1 MNICKSVCATFL
13 LSALSVGQVLAQG
26 FPRVSTN
33 GNESWYYVK
42 YLNSNNVLEDKGNK
56 AKCLTALPQV
66 LNNDR
71 QLWKVIEAEGFGK
84 NKKYKLVSKSGRTL
98 YVNGNNPSSSRFM
111 TATTAT
117 DITSFHIFQSTNNS
131 FGKGAFELA
140 PDSTHSYA
148 MNQVGDIKVGQEVGL
163 WNKGDLNNVLAF
175 VDKDEMDFPYYMP
188 TISTAAKPVYYYI
201 QFQNGN
207 WLLSAKGE
215 KTVCQ
220 TASLQKG
227 NPDDML
233 WRVAENKG
241 KYAFISKSGKKLYIS
256 GSFINA
262 AKTPTTNDT
271 LFTMVESKNA
281 LGGFEIGKSTSGR
294 NFFNMFQGEG
304 EGKSISFWDLGDAGN
319 VVRFIPAEALIPTL
333 GATGFQPNNKY
344 TLWYTKPATNWMT
357 SCLPIGNGQFGA
369 TLMGDVAI
377 DDIQFNEKTLWS
389 GKLGGLTSTAAYG
402 YYLNFGNLYIRSLN
416 LTKVADYVRYLDI
429 NDAVAGVKYTMDGVE
444 YHRSYFASN
453 PDNCLVIRYT
463 ASLNGKINT
472 TLTLK
477 DQNGRNVHYTIDNNR
492 QATITFDGQIARQN
506 DNGATSPESYYC
518 AARIVTNGGTITKNA
533 KGNIDVKGA
542 NSMTVYL
549 SGLTDYDPDAAEYI
563 SGTDRLAE
571 RATAIVNN
579 AQNKGYDA
587 LFAAHKT
594 DYQSLF
600 NRCQLTLG
608 EVKNNIPTPQLISN
622 YRNNQHDNLFLEELY
637 FNYGRYL
644 LISSSRGVS
653 LPANLQGIWN
663 NNNTPAWHAD
673 IHANINVQMNYWPA
687 EPTNLSELH
696 RPFLDYI
703 YREACV
709 KPTWRRFAK
718 DMGHVNAGWTLPTEN
733 NIYGSGT
740 TFANTYT
747 VANAWYC
754 QHLWQHYTY
763 TMDKDFLRT
772 KAFPA
777 MKSAVDYWF
786 KKLVK
791 ATDGTYEC
799 PNEWSPEHGPTEN
812 ATAHSQQLVWDLFN
826 NTRKAIRVLGEDVVS
841 KTFRDSLTTY
851 FAKLDDGCHTEVNP
865 ADGKTYL
872 REWKYT
878 SQFNNPSKIGVN
890 EYKAHRHISH
900 LMGLYPCTQ
909 ISEDANNTVFQA
921 ARESLIARGDGHGTG
936 WSLGHKI
943 NLNARACEG
952 LHCHNLIKRALQQT
966 WDTGT
971 NEAAGGI
978 YENLWDAHAPYQ
990 IDGNFGYT
998 AGVAE
1003 MLLQSHN
1010 DKLVILPALPTTFWL
1025 KGSVKGLKAVG
1036 NFTVDIAW
1044 ENAKATKIKIVS
1056 NMGTTCVMKYT
1067 GIAKDFKLATADGK
1081 TVEIKRINNDEI
1093 SFPTVKGGEYVLTST
1108 TSNGIAAVKNKQ
1120 NAKIDTIS
1128 YYSLNGTKT
1137 NDNPQ
1142 RGVYI
1147 KQLRY
1152 SNGTT
1157 STTKVFN

>member
-1 MNICKSVCATFL
+1 MSICKCICAAFMTMFV
-13 LSALSVGQVLAQG
+13 SASPVFAQG
-26 FPRVSTN
+26 FPRVSTSQD
-33 GNESWYYVK
+33 EHWYYVK
-42 YLNSNNVLEDKGNK
+42 YLRSGNVLEDKGNRQN
-56 AKCLTALPQV
+56 CRTASPQV
-66 LNNDR
+66 MSSDR
-71 QLWKVIEAEGFGK
+71 QLWKVVAAKGSDADR
-84 NKKYKLVSKSGRTL
+84 KYQLVSRSGRTL
-98 YVNGNNPSSSRFM
+98 YVNGTDPNSSRFM
-111 TATTAT
+111 TGATAAGTNT
-117 DITSFHIFQSTNNS
+117 FHIFHSSNNS
-131 FGKGAFELA
+131 FGTGAFEIA
-140 PDSTHSYA
+140 PDSTGSYA
-148 MNQVGDIKVGQEVGL
+148 MNQVGEIKVGQLVGL
-163 WNKGDLNNVLAF
+163 WDKGDINNVLSF
-175 VDKDEMDFPYYMP
+175 VTKDDMVFPYYMP
-188 TISTAAKPVYYYI
+188 VTSTAANPVYYYI
-201 QFQNGN
+201 QFQTGN

-215 KTVCQ
+215 KATCQ
-220 TASLQKG
+220 TASLHTG
-227 NPDDML
+227 NLDDML
-233 WRVAENKG
+233 WRVSESNG
-241 KYAFISKSGKKLYIS
+241 KYAFVSKSGKILYINDS
-256 GSFINA
+256 YLNA
-262 AKTPTTNDT
+262 SKERSSKDT

-281 LGGFEIGKSTSGR
+281 LGGFEIGKSTYGR
-294 NFFNMFQGEG
+294 NFFNMYQGAG
-304 EGKSISFWDLGDAGN
+304 EGKYISFWDLGDGGN
-319 VVRFIPAEALIPTL
+319 VVRFVPADELVPVEGI
-333 GATGFQPNNKY
+333 ATFSPANKY

-377 DDIQFNEKTLWS
+377 DDVQFNDKTLWS

-402 YYLNFGNLYIRSLN
+402 YYLNFGNLYIRSRGLS
-416 LTKVADYVRYLDI
+416 KVTDYVRYLDI

-444 YHRSYFASN
+444 YNRTYFASN
-453 PDNCLVIRYT
+453 PDSCVVIRYT
-463 ASLNGKINT
+463 ASQGGKINT
-472 TLTLK
+472 ALTLRN
-477 DQNGRNVHYTIDNNR
+477 QNGRDVSYTVDNNN
-492 QATITFDGQIARQN
+492 QATITFDGQVDRQN
-506 DNGATSPESYYC
+506 DHGATTPESYYC
-518 AARIVTNGGTITKNA
+518 AVRIVTDGGTVTKNA
-533 KGNIDVKGA
+533 KGMIEVNDA

-549 SGLTDYDPDAAEYI
+549 RGLTDFDPDAPEYV
-563 SGTDRLAE
+563 SGANLLAG
-571 RATAIVNN
+571 RAAATVDG
-579 AQNKGYDA
+579 AQGKGYDV

-594 DYQSLF
+594 DYKSLF
-600 NRCQLTLG
+600 ERCQLTLG
-608 EVKNNIPTPQLISN
+608 DIKNNIPTPQLISN

-663 NNNTPAWHAD
+663 DNNTPAWHSD

-709 KPTWRRFAK
+709 KPTWRRFAQ
-718 DMGHVNAGWTLPTEN
+718 DMGHVNTGWTLPTEN

-763 TMDKDFLRT
+763 TMDKEFLRT

-791 ATDGTYEC
+791 AADGTYEC

-826 NTRKAIRVLGEDVVS
+826 NTRKAIEILGNDVVS
-841 KTFRDSLTTY
+841 KAFRDELASY
-851 FAKLDDGCHTEVNP
+851 FEKLDNGCHTEVNP

-909 ISEDANNTVFQA
+909 ISEDVDNNVFEA
-921 ARESLIARGDGHGTG
+921 ARASLIARGDGHGTG

-943 NLNARACEG
+943 NLNARAYEG

-1010 DKLVILPALPTTFWL
+1010 DKLVILPALPTTFWQ

-1036 NFTVDIAW
+1036 NFTVDIEWA
-1044 ENAKATKIKIVS
+1044 NAKATKVQIVS
-1056 NMGTTCVMKYT
+1056 NVGTTCVVKYA
-1067 GIAKDFKLATADGK
+1067 GIAKNYKLTTADGK
-1081 TVEIKRINNDEI
+1081 TVKVKRISDDEI
-1093 SFPTVKGGEYVLTST
+1093 SFPTVKGGEYVLVSKEA
-1108 TSNGIAAVKNKQ
+1108 NAIAALQGAQDSSV
-1120 NAKIDTIS
+1120 AS
-1128 YYSLNGTKT
+1128 VCYYSLDGTKAAES
-1137 NDNPQ
+1137 Q
-1142 RGVYI
+1142 SRGVYI
-1147 KQLRY
+1147 KQMKY
-1152 SNGTT
+1152 SNGST
-1157 STTKVFN
+1157 STTKVIN

>member
-1 MNICKSVCATFL
+1 MSICKCICAAFMTMF
-13 LSALSVGQVLAQG
+13 LSASPVFAQG
-26 FPRVSTN
+26 FPRVSTSQD
-33 GNESWYYVK
+33 EHWYYVK
-42 YLNSNNVLEDKGNK
+42 YLRSGNVLEDKGNK
-56 AKCLTALPQV
+56 QNCRTASPQV
-66 LNNDR
+66 MSSDR
-71 QLWKVIEAEGFGK
+71 QLWKVVAAKGSDADR
-84 NKKYKLVSKSGRTL
+84 KYQLVSRSGRTL
-98 YVNGNNPSSSRFM
+98 YVNGTDPNSSRFM
-111 TATTAT
+111 TGATAAGTNT
-117 DITSFHIFQSTNNS
+117 FHIFHSSNNS
-131 FGKGAFELA
+131 FGSGAFEIA
-140 PDSTHSYA
+140 PDSTGSYA
-148 MNQVGDIKVGQEVGL
+148 MNQVGEIKVGQLVGL
-163 WNKGDLNNVLAF
+163 WDKGDINNVLSF
-175 VDKDEMDFPYYMP
+175 VTKDDMVFPYYMP
-188 TISTAAKPVYYYI
+188 VTSTAANPVYYYI
-201 QFQNGN
+201 QFQTGN
-207 WLLSAKGE
+207 WLLSAKDE
-215 KTVCQ
+215 KATCQ
-220 TASLQKG
+220 TASLHTG
-227 NPDDML
+227 NLDDMF
-233 WRVAENKG
+233 WRVSESNG
-241 KYAFISKSGKKLYIS
+241 KYAFVSKSGKILYINDS
-256 GSFINA
+256 YLNA
-262 AKTPTTNDT
+262 SKERSSKDT

-281 LGGFEIGKSTSGR
+281 LGGFEIGKSTYGR
-294 NFFNMFQGEG
+294 NFFNMYQGAG
-304 EGKSISFWDLGDAGN
+304 EGKYISFWDLGDGGN
-319 VVRFIPAEALIPTL
+319 VVRFVPADELVPVEGI
-333 GATGFQPNNKY
+333 ATFSPANKY

-377 DDIQFNEKTLWS
+377 DDVQFNDKTLWS

-402 YYLNFGNLYIRSLN
+402 YYLNFGNLYIRSRGLS
-416 LTKVADYVRYLDI
+416 KVTDYVRYLDI

-444 YHRSYFASN
+444 YNRTYFASN
-453 PDNCLVIRYT
+453 PDSCVVIRYT
-463 ASLNGKINT
+463 ASQGGKINT
-472 TLTLK
+472 TLTLRN
-477 DQNGRNVHYTIDNNR
+477 QNGRDVSYTVDNNN
-492 QATITFDGQIARQN
+492 QATITFDGQVARQN
-506 DNGATSPESYYC
+506 DYGATTPESYYC
-518 AARIVTNGGTITKNA
+518 AARIVTDGGTVTKNA
-533 KGNIDVKGA
+533 KGMIEVNDA

-549 SGLTDYDPDAAEYI
+549 RGLTDFDPDAPEYV
-563 SGTDRLAE
+563 SGANLLAG
-571 RATAIVNN
+571 RAAATVDG
-579 AQNKGYDA
+579 AQGKGYDV

-594 DYQSLF
+594 DYKSLF
-600 NRCQLTLG
+600 ERCQLTLG
-608 EVKNNIPTPQLISN
+608 DIKNNIPTPQLISN

-663 NNNTPAWHAD
+663 DNNTPAWHSD

-709 KPTWRRFAK
+709 KPTWRRFAQ
-718 DMGHVNAGWTLPTEN
+718 DMGHVNTGWTLPTEN

-763 TMDKDFLRT
+763 TMDKEFLRT

-791 ATDGTYEC
+791 AADGTYEC

-826 NTRKAIRVLGEDVVS
+826 NTRKAIGILGNDVVS
-841 KTFRDSLTTY
+841 KAFRDELASY
-851 FAKLDDGCHTEVNP
+851 FEKLDNGCHTEVNP

-909 ISEDANNTVFQA
+909 ISEDVDNNVFEA
-921 ARESLIARGDGHGTG
+921 ARASLIARGDGHGTG

-943 NLNARACEG
+943 NLNARAYEG

-1010 DKLVILPALPTTFWL
+1010 DKLVILPALPTTFWQ

-1036 NFTVDIAW
+1036 NFTVDIEWA
-1044 ENAKATKIKIVS
+1044 NAKATKVQIVS
-1056 NMGTTCVMKYT
+1056 NVGTTCVVKYA
-1067 GIAKDFKLATADGK
+1067 GIAKNYKVTTADGK
-1081 TVEIKRINNDEI
+1081 TVKVKRISDDEI
-1093 SFPTVKGGEYVLTST
+1093 SFPTVKGGEYVLVSKE
-1108 TSNGIAAVKNKQ
+1108 A
-1120 NAKIDTIS
+1120 NAIVALQGAQDS
-1128 YYSLNGTKT
+1128 SVASVCYYSLDGTKAAES
-1137 NDNPQ
+1137 Q
-1142 RGVYI
+1142 SRSVYI
-1147 KQLRY
+1147 KQMKY
-1152 SNGTT
+1152 SNGST
-1157 STTKVFN
+1157 STTKVIN

>member
-1 MNICKSVCATFL
+1 MSIRKCICAAFMAVFAGVSP
-13 LSALSVGQVLAQG
+13 VLAQG
-26 FPRVSTN
+26 FPHVST
-33 GNESWYYVK
+33 GQDEHWYYVK
-42 YLNSNNVLEDKGNK
+42 YLRSNNVLEDKGNNEQ
-56 AKCLTALPQV
+56 CRTATPQV
-66 LNNDR
+66 MGGDR
-71 QLWKVIEAEGFGK
+71 QLWKVVAAPGS
-84 NKKYKLVSKSGRTL
+84 NTNRKYQLVSKSGRTL
-98 YVNGNNPSSSRFM
+98 YVNGTNPYSSRFM
-111 TATTAT
+111 AAAPAT
-117 DITSFHIFQSTNNS
+117 DISAFHIFQSMNNS
-131 FGKGAFELA
+131 FGTGTYEIA
-140 PDSTHSYA
+140 PDSTGSHA
-148 MNQVGDIKVGQEVGL
+148 MNQVGEIKAGQEVGL
-163 WNKGDLNNVLAF
+163 WDKGDINNVLTF
-175 VDKDEMDFPYYMP
+175 VSKEEMVFPYYMP
-188 TISTAAKPVYYYI
+188 VISTAANPVYYYI
-201 QFQNGN
+201 QFQTGN

-215 KTVCQ
+215 NATCQ
-220 TASLQKG
+220 TASLHTG

-233 WRVAENKG
+233 WRVSENNG
-241 KYAFISKSGKKLYIS
+241 KYAFVSKSGKILYIS
-256 GSFINA
+256 GSYVNA
-262 AKTPTTNDT
+262 ATDRTSKDT
-271 LFTMVESKNA
+271 LFTMVESRNSQ
-281 LGGFEIGKSTSGR
+281 GGFEIGKSTSGR
-294 NFFNMFQGEG
+294 NFFNMFQGAG
-304 EGKSISFWDLGDAGN
+304 EGKYISFWDLGDGGN
-319 VVRFIPAEALIPTL
+319 VVRFVPADELVPVSGI
-333 GATGFQPNNKY
+333 ATFNPANKY

-377 DDIQFNEKTLWS
+377 DDVQFNDKTLWS
-389 GKLGGLTSTAAYG
+389 GKLGGLTSTGAYG
-402 YYLNFGNLYIRSLN
+402 YYLNFGNLYIRSRG
-416 LTKVADYVRYLDI
+416 LTKVTDYVRYLDI

-444 YHRSYFASN
+444 YNRTYFASN
-453 PDNCLVIRYT
+453 PDSCVVIRYT
-463 ASLNGKINT
+463 ASQGGKINT
-472 TLTLK
+472 TLTLRN
-477 DQNGRNVHYTIDNNR
+477 QNGRNVSYTVDKNN
-492 QATITFDGQIARQN
+492 QATITFDGQVARRN
-506 DNGATSPESYYC
+506 DYGAATPESYYC
-518 AARIVTNGGTITKNA
+518 SARIVTDGGTVTKNA
-533 KGNIDVKGA
+533 KGLIEVNGA

-549 SGLTDYDPDAAEYI
+549 RGLTDFDPDAPEYV
-563 SGTDRLAE
+563 SGANLLAG
-571 RATAIVNN
+571 RAAATVDG
-579 AQNKGYDA
+579 AQGKGYDA
-587 LFAAHKT
+587 LFAAHIT
-594 DYQSLF
+594 DYKSLF
-600 NRCQLTLG
+600 DRCQLTLSD
-608 EVKNNIPTPQLISN
+608 VKNNIPTPQLISS

-663 NNNTPAWHAD
+663 DNNTPAWHSD

-718 DMGHVNAGWTLPTEN
+718 DMGRVNTGWTLPTEN

-777 MKSAVDYWF
+777 MKTAVDYWF

-791 ATDGTYEC
+791 AADGTYEC

-826 NTRKAIRVLGEDVVS
+826 NTSKAIKVLGDDVVS
-841 KTFRDSLTTY
+841 QAFRDSLATY

-865 ADGKTYL
+865 ADGQTYL

-878 SQFNNPSKIGVN
+878 SQFNNPGRIGVN

-900 LMGLYPCTQ
+900 LMGLYPCSQ
-909 ISEDANNTVFQA
+909 ISEDVDNKVFQA
-921 ARESLIARGDGHGTG
+921 ARASLIARGDGHGTG

-943 NLNARACEG
+943 NLNARAYEG

-998 AGVAE
+998 AGIAE
-1003 MLLQSHN
+1003 MLLQSYN
-1010 DKLVILPALPTTFWL
+1010 DKLVILPALPTSFWQ

-1036 NFTVDIAW
+1036 NFTVNIAW
-1044 ENAKATKIKIVS
+1044 EDAKATKVQIVS
-1056 NMGTTCVMKYT
+1056 NMGTTCVVKYA
-1067 GIAKDFKLATADGK
+1067 GVAKDYKLTTADGNAVAV
-1081 TVEIKRINNDEI
+1081 TRISDDEI
-1093 SFPTVKGGEYVLTST
+1093 SFPTVKGGEYVLV
-1108 TSNGIAAVKNKQ
+1108 SNTANAITAVQGGQDSKVVSV
-1120 NAKIDTIS
+1120 S
-1128 YYSLNGTKT
+1128 YYSLDGTKT
-1137 NDNPQ
+1137 ADSQ
-1142 RGVYI
+1142 KRGVRI
-1147 KQLRY
+1147 RQMKH

-1157 STTKVFN
+1157 STTKIIK

>member
-1 MNICKSVCATFL
+1 MSICKCICAAFMTMFV
-13 LSALSVGQVLAQG
+13 SASPVFAQG
-26 FPRVSTN
+26 FPRVSTSQD
-33 GNESWYYVK
+33 EHWYYVK
-42 YLNSNNVLEDKGNK
+42 YLRSGNVLEDKGNK
-56 AKCLTALPQV
+56 QNCRTASPQV
-66 LNNDR
+66 MSSDR
-71 QLWKVIEAEGFGK
+71 QLWKVVAAKGSDADR
-84 NKKYKLVSKSGRTL
+84 KYQLVSRSGRML
-98 YVNGNNPSSSRFM
+98 YVNGTDPNSSRFM
-111 TATTAT
+111 TGATTSGT
-117 DITSFHIFQSTNNS
+117 NTFHIFHSSNNS
-131 FGKGAFELA
+131 FGSGTFEIA
-140 PDSTHSYA
+140 PDSTGSYA
-148 MNQVGDIKVGQEVGL
+148 MNQVGEIKVGQLVGL
-163 WNKGDLNNVLAF
+163 WDKGDINNVLSF
-175 VDKDEMDFPYYMP
+175 VTKDDMVFPYYMP
-188 TISTAAKPVYYYI
+188 VISTAANPVYYYI
-201 QFQNGN
+201 QFQTGN

-215 KTVCQ
+215 KATCQ
-220 TASLQKG
+220 TASLHTG
-227 NPDDML
+227 NLDDML
-233 WRVAENKG
+233 WRVSESNG
-241 KYAFISKSGKKLYIS
+241 KYAFVSKSGKILYINDS
-256 GSFINA
+256 YLNA
-262 AKTPTTNDT
+262 SKERSSKDT

-281 LGGFEIGKSTSGR
+281 LGGFEIGKSTYGR
-294 NFFNMFQGEG
+294 NFFNMYQGAG
-304 EGKSISFWDLGDAGN
+304 EGKYISFWDLGDGGN
-319 VVRFIPAEALIPTL
+319 VVRFVPADELVPVEGI
-333 GATGFQPNNKY
+333 ATFSPANKY
-344 TLWYTKPATNWMT
+344 MLWYTKPATNWMT

-377 DDIQFNEKTLWS
+377 DDVQFNDKTLWS

-402 YYLNFGNLYIRSLN
+402 YYLNFGNLYIRSRGLS
-416 LTKVADYVRYLDI
+416 KVTDYVRYLDI
-429 NDAVAGVKYTMDGVE
+429 NDAVAGVKYTMNGVE
-444 YHRSYFASN
+444 YKRTYFASN
-453 PDNCLVIRYT
+453 PDSCVVIRYT
-463 ASLNGKINT
+463 ASQGGRINT
-472 TLTLK
+472 TLTLRN
-477 DQNGRNVHYTIDNNR
+477 QNGRDVSYTVDNNN
-492 QATITFDGQIARQN
+492 QATITFDGQVARQN
-506 DNGATSPESYYC
+506 DHGATTPESYYC
-518 AARIVTNGGTITKNA
+518 AARIVTDGGTVTKNA
-533 KGNIDVKGA
+533 KGMIEVNDA

-549 SGLTDYDPDAAEYI
+549 RGLTDFDPDAPEYV
-563 SGTDRLAE
+563 SGANLLAG
-571 RATAIVNN
+571 RAAATVDG
-579 AQNKGYDA
+579 AQGKGYDV

-594 DYQSLF
+594 DYKSLF
-600 NRCQLTLG
+600 ERCQLTLG
-608 EVKNNIPTPQLISN
+608 DIKNNISTPQLISN

-663 NNNTPAWHAD
+663 DNNTPAWHSD

-709 KPTWRRFAK
+709 KPTWRRFAQ
-718 DMGHVNAGWTLPTEN
+718 DMGHVNTGWTLPTEN

-763 TMDKDFLRT
+763 TMDKEFLRT

-791 ATDGTYEC
+791 AADGTYEC

-826 NTRKAIRVLGEDVVS
+826 NTRKAIEILGNDVVS
-841 KTFRDSLTTY
+841 KAFRDELASY
-851 FAKLDDGCHTEVNP
+851 FEKLDNGCHTEVNP

-909 ISEDANNTVFQA
+909 ISEDVDNNVFEA
-921 ARESLIARGDGHGTG
+921 ARASLIARGDGHGTG

-943 NLNARACEG
+943 NLNARAYEG

-1010 DKLVILPALPTTFWL
+1010 DKLVILPALPTTFWQ

-1036 NFTVDIAW
+1036 NFTVDIEWA
-1044 ENAKATKIKIVS
+1044 NAKATKVQIVS
-1056 NMGTTCVMKYT
+1056 NVGTTCVVKYA
-1067 GIAKDFKLATADGK
+1067 GIAKNYKLTTADGK
-1081 TVEIKRINNDEI
+1081 TVKVKRISDDEI
-1093 SFPTVKGGEYVLTST
+1093 SFPTVKGGEYVLVSKEA
-1108 TSNGIAAVKNKQ
+1108 NAIAALQGAQDSSV
-1120 NAKIDTIS
+1120 AS
-1128 YYSLNGTKT
+1128 VCYYSLDGTKAAES
-1137 NDNPQ
+1137 Q
-1142 RGVYI
+1142 SRGVYI
-1147 KQLRY
+1147 KQMKY
-1152 SNGTT
+1152 SNGST
-1157 STTKVFN
+1157 STTKVIN

>member
-1 MNICKSVCATFL
+1 MTMFV
-13 LSALSVGQVLAQG
+13 SASPVFAQG
-26 FPRVSTN
+26 FPRVSTSQD
-33 GNESWYYVK
+33 EHWYYVK
-42 YLNSNNVLEDKGNK
+42 YLRSGNVLEDKGNRQN
-56 AKCLTALPQV
+56 CRTASPQV
-66 LNNDR
+66 MSSDR
-71 QLWKVIEAEGFGK
+71 QLWKVVADKGSDADR
-84 NKKYKLVSKSGRTL
+84 KYQLVSRSGCTL
-98 YVNGNNPSSSRFM
+98 YVNGTDPNSSRFM
-111 TATTAT
+111 TGATAAGTNT
-117 DITSFHIFQSTNNS
+117 FHIFHSSNNS
-131 FGKGAFELA
+131 FGSGAFEIA
-140 PDSTHSYA
+140 PDSTGSYA
-148 MNQVGDIKVGQEVGL
+148 MNQVGEIKVGQLVGL
-163 WNKGDLNNVLAF
+163 WDKGDINNVLSF
-175 VDKDEMDFPYYMP
+175 VTKDDMVFPYYMP
-188 TISTAAKPVYYYI
+188 VTSTAANPVYYYI
-201 QFQNGN
+201 QFQTGN
-207 WLLSAKGE
+207 WLLSAKDE
-215 KTVCQ
+215 KATCQ
-220 TASLQKG
+220 TASLHTG
-227 NPDDML
+227 NLDDML
-233 WRVAENKG
+233 WRVSESNG
-241 KYAFISKSGKKLYIS
+241 KYAFVSKSGKILYINDS
-256 GSFINA
+256 YLNA
-262 AKTPTTNDT
+262 SKERTSKDT

-281 LGGFEIGKSTSGR
+281 LGGFEIGKSTYGR
-294 NFFNMFQGEG
+294 NFFNMYQGAG
-304 EGKSISFWDLGDAGN
+304 EGKYISFWDLGDGGN
-319 VVRFIPAEALIPTL
+319 VVRFVPADELVPVEGI
-333 GATGFQPNNKY
+333 ATFSPANKY

-377 DDIQFNEKTLWS
+377 DDVQFNDKTLWS

-402 YYLNFGNLYIRSLN
+402 YYLNFGNLYVRSRGLS
-416 LTKVADYVRYLDI
+416 KVTDYVRYLDI

-444 YHRSYFASN
+444 YNRTYFASN
-453 PDNCLVIRYT
+453 PDSCVVIRYT
-463 ASLNGKINT
+463 ASQGGRINT
-472 TLTLK
+472 TLTLRN
-477 DQNGRNVHYTIDNNR
+477 QNGRDVSYTVDNNN
-492 QATITFDGQIARQN
+492 QATITFDGQVARQN
-506 DNGATSPESYYC
+506 DYGATTPESYYC
-518 AARIVTNGGTITKNA
+518 AARIVTDGGTVTKNA
-533 KGNIDVKGA
+533 KGMIEVNDA

-549 SGLTDYDPDAAEYI
+549 RGLTDFDPDAPEYV
-563 SGTDRLAE
+563 SGANLLAG
-571 RATAIVNN
+571 RAAATVDG
-579 AQNKGYDA
+579 AQGKGYDV

-594 DYQSLF
+594 DYKSLF
-600 NRCQLTLG
+600 ERCQLTLG
-608 EVKNNIPTPQLISN
+608 DIKNNIPTPQLISN

-663 NNNTPAWHAD
+663 DNNTPAWHSD

-709 KPTWRRFAK
+709 KPTWRRFAQ
-718 DMGHVNAGWTLPTEN
+718 DMGHVNTGWTLPTEN

-791 ATDGTYEC
+791 AADGTYEC

-826 NTRKAIRVLGEDVVS
+826 NTRKAIKVLGDDVVS
-841 KTFRDSLTTY
+841 KAFRDSLATY
-851 FAKLDDGCHTEVNP
+851 FANLDNGCHTEVNP
-865 ADGKTYL
+865 ADGQTYL
-872 REWKYT
+872 REWKYS

-909 ISEDANNTVFQA
+909 ISEDADKTVFQA
-921 ARESLIARGDGHGTG
+921 ARQSLIARGDGHGTG

-943 NLNARACEG
+943 NLNARAYEG

-966 WDTGT
+966 WDTGV

-1010 DKLVILPALPTTFWL
+1010 DKLVILPALPTTFWQ

-1036 NFTVDIAW
+1036 NFTVDIDWAA
-1044 ENAKATKIKIVS
+1044 AKATKVQIVS
-1056 NMGTTCVMKYT
+1056 NMGTTCIVKYANV
-1067 GIAKDFKLATADGK
+1067 AKDYKVTTADGK
-1081 TVEIKRINNDEI
+1081 TVKAKRISDDEI
-1093 SFPTVKGGEYVLTST
+1093 SFPTVKGGVYVIVSKTADA
-1108 TSNGIAAVKNKQ
+1108 IAAIQKAQDGNIASV
-1120 NAKIDTIS
+1120 D

-1137 NDNPQ
+1137 SQ
-1142 RGVYI
+1142 SQSRGVYI
-1147 KQLRY
+1147 KQMKY

-1157 STTKVFN
+1157 STTKVIN

>member
-1 MNICKSVCATFL
+1 MSICKCICAAFMTMFV
-13 LSALSVGQVLAQG
+13 SASPVFAQG
-26 FPRVSTN
+26 FPRVSTSQD
-33 GNESWYYVK
+33 EHWYYVK
-42 YLNSNNVLEDKGNK
+42 YLRSGNVLEDKGNRQN
-56 AKCLTALPQV
+56 CRTASPQV
-66 LNNDR
+66 MSSDR
-71 QLWKVIEAEGFGK
+71 QLWKIVAAKGSDADR
-84 NKKYKLVSKSGRTL
+84 KYQLVSRSGRTL
-98 YVNGNNPSSSRFM
+98 YVNGTDPNSSRFM
-111 TATTAT
+111 TSVTAAGT
-117 DITSFHIFQSTNNS
+117 NTFHIFHSSNNS
-131 FGKGAFELA
+131 FGSGTFEIA
-140 PDSTHSYA
+140 PDSTGSYA
-148 MNQVGDIKVGQEVGL
+148 MNQVGEIKVGQLVGL
-163 WNKGDLNNVLAF
+163 WDKGDINNVLSF
-175 VDKDEMDFPYYMP
+175 VTKDDMVFPYYMP
-188 TISTAAKPVYYYI
+188 VTSTAANPVYYYI
-201 QFQNGN
+201 QFQTGN

-215 KTVCQ
+215 KATCQ
-220 TASLQKG
+220 TASLHTG
-227 NPDDML
+227 NLDDML
-233 WRVAENKG
+233 WRVSESNG
-241 KYAFISKSGKKLYIS
+241 KYAFVSKSGKILYINDS
-256 GSFINA
+256 YLNA
-262 AKTPTTNDT
+262 SKERSSKDT

-281 LGGFEIGKSTSGR
+281 LGGFEIGKSTYGR
-294 NFFNMFQGEG
+294 NFFNMYQRAG
-304 EGKSISFWDLGDAGN
+304 EGKYISFWDLGDGGN
-319 VVRFIPAEALIPTL
+319 VVRFVPADELVPVEGI
-333 GATGFQPNNKY
+333 ATFSPASKY

-377 DDIQFNEKTLWS
+377 DDVQFNDKTLWS

-402 YYLNFGNLYIRSLN
+402 YYLNFGNLYIRSRGLS
-416 LTKVADYVRYLDI
+416 KVTDYVRYLDI

-444 YHRSYFASN
+444 YNRTYFASN
-453 PDNCLVIRYT
+453 PDSCVVIRYT
-463 ASLNGKINT
+463 ASQGGKINT
-472 TLTLK
+472 TLTLRN
-477 DQNGRNVHYTIDNNR
+477 QNGRDVSYTVDNNN
-492 QATITFDGQIARQN
+492 QATITFDGQVARQN
-506 DNGATSPESYYC
+506 DYGATTPESYYC
-518 AARIVTNGGTITKNA
+518 AARIVTDGGTVTKNA
-533 KGNIDVKGA
+533 KGMIEVNDA

-549 SGLTDYDPDAAEYI
+549 RGLTDFDPDAPEYV
-563 SGTDRLAE
+563 SGANLLAG
-571 RATAIVNN
+571 RAAATVDG
-579 AQNKGYDA
+579 AQGKGYDA

-594 DYQSLF
+594 DYKSLF
-600 NRCQLTLG
+600 ERCQLTLG
-608 EVKNNIPTPQLISN
+608 DIKNNIPTPQLISN

-663 NNNTPAWHAD
+663 DNNTPAWHSD

-709 KPTWRRFAK
+709 KPTWRRFAQ
-718 DMGHVNAGWTLPTEN
+718 DMGHVNTGWTLPTEN

-763 TMDKDFLRT
+763 TMDKEFLRT

-791 ATDGTYEC
+791 AADGTYEC

-826 NTRKAIRVLGEDVVS
+826 NTRKAIGILGNDVVS
-841 KTFRDSLTTY
+841 KAFRDELASY
-851 FAKLDDGCHTEVNP
+851 FEKLDNGCHTEVNP

-909 ISEDANNTVFQA
+909 ISEDVDNNVFEA
-921 ARESLIARGDGHGTG
+921 ARASLIARGDGHGTG

-943 NLNARACEG
+943 NLNARAYEG

-1010 DKLVILPALPTTFWL
+1010 DKLVILPALPTTFWQ

-1036 NFTVDIAW
+1036 NFTVDIEWA
-1044 ENAKATKIKIVS
+1044 NAKATKVQIVS
-1056 NMGTTCVMKYT
+1056 NVGTTCVVKYA
-1067 GIAKDFKLATADGK
+1067 GIAKNYKVTTADGK
-1081 TVEIKRINNDEI
+1081 TVKVKRISDDEI
-1093 SFPTVKGGEYVLTST
+1093 SFPTVKGGEYVLVSKEA
-1108 TSNGIAAVKNKQ
+1108 NAIAALQGAQDSSV
-1120 NAKIDTIS
+1120 AS
-1128 YYSLNGTKT
+1128 VCYYSLDGTKAAES
-1137 NDNPQ
+1137 Q
-1142 RGVYI
+1142 SRGVYI
-1147 KQLRY
+1147 KQMKY
-1152 SNGTT
+1152 SNGST
-1157 STTKVFN
+1157 STTKVIN

>member
-1 MNICKSVCATFL
+1 MSICKCICAAFMTMFV
-13 LSALSVGQVLAQG
+13 SASPVFAQG
-26 FPRVSTN
+26 FPRVSTSQD
-33 GNESWYYVK
+33 EHWYYVK
-42 YLNSNNVLEDKGNK
+42 YLRSGNVLEDKGNRQN
-56 AKCLTALPQV
+56 CRTASPQV
-66 LNNDR
+66 MSSDR
-71 QLWKVIEAEGFGK
+71 QLWKVVAAKGSDADR
-84 NKKYKLVSKSGRTL
+84 KYQLVSRSGRTL
-98 YVNGNNPSSSRFM
+98 YVNGTDPNSSRFM
-111 TATTAT
+111 TGATAAGTNT
-117 DITSFHIFQSTNNS
+117 FHIFHSSNNS
-131 FGKGAFELA
+131 FGSGAFEIA
-140 PDSTHSYA
+140 PDSTGSYA
-148 MNQVGDIKVGQEVGL
+148 MNQVGEIKVGQLVGL
-163 WNKGDLNNVLAF
+163 WDKGDINNVLSF
-175 VDKDEMDFPYYMP
+175 VTKDDMVFPYYMP
-188 TISTAAKPVYYYI
+188 VTSTTANPVYYYI
-201 QFQNGN
+201 QFQTGN

-215 KTVCQ
+215 KATCQ
-220 TASLQKG
+220 TASLHTG
-227 NPDDML
+227 NLDDML
-233 WRVAENKG
+233 WRVSESNG
-241 KYAFISKSGKKLYIS
+241 KYAFVSKSGKILYINDS
-256 GSFINA
+256 YLNA
-262 AKTPTTNDT
+262 SKERSSKDT

-281 LGGFEIGKSTSGR
+281 LGGFEIGKSTYGR
-294 NFFNMFQGEG
+294 NFFNMYQGAG
-304 EGKSISFWDLGDAGN
+304 EGKYISFWDLGDGGN
-319 VVRFIPAEALIPTL
+319 VVRFVPADELVPVEGI
-333 GATGFQPNNKY
+333 ATFSPANKY

-377 DDIQFNEKTLWS
+377 DDVQFNDKTLWS

-402 YYLNFGNLYIRSLN
+402 YYLNFGNLYIRSRGLS
-416 LTKVADYVRYLDI
+416 KVTDYVRYLDI

-444 YHRSYFASN
+444 YKRTYFASN
-453 PDNCLVIRYT
+453 PDSCVVIRYT
-463 ASLNGKINT
+463 ASQGGRINT
-472 TLTLK
+472 TLTLRN
-477 DQNGRNVHYTIDNNR
+477 QNGRDVSYTVDNNN
-492 QATITFDGQIARQN
+492 QATITFDGQVARQN
-506 DNGATSPESYYC
+506 DYGATTPESYYC
-518 AARIVTNGGTITKNA
+518 AARIVTDGGTVTKNA
-533 KGNIDVKGA
+533 KGMIEVNGA

-549 SGLTDYDPDAAEYI
+549 RGLTDFDPDAPEYV
-563 SGTDRLAE
+563 SGANLLAG
-571 RATAIVNN
+571 RAAATVDG
-579 AQNKGYDA
+579 AQGKGYDV

-594 DYQSLF
+594 DYKSLF
-600 NRCQLTLG
+600 ERCQLTLG
-608 EVKNNIPTPQLISN
+608 DIKNNIPTPQLISN

-663 NNNTPAWHAD
+663 DNNTPAWHSD

-709 KPTWRRFAK
+709 KPTWRRFAQ
-718 DMGHVNAGWTLPTEN
+718 DMGHVNTGWTLPTEN

-763 TMDKDFLRT
+763 TMDKEFLRT

-791 ATDGTYEC
+791 AADGTYEC

-826 NTRKAIRVLGEDVVS
+826 NTRKAIEILGNDVVS
-841 KTFRDSLTTY
+841 KAFRDELASY
-851 FAKLDDGCHTEVNP
+851 FEKLDNGCHTEVNP

-909 ISEDANNTVFQA
+909 ISEDVDNNVFEA
-921 ARESLIARGDGHGTG
+921 ARASLIARGDGHGTG

-943 NLNARACEG
+943 NLNARAYEG

-1010 DKLVILPALPTTFWL
+1010 DKLVILPALPTIFWQ

-1036 NFTVDIAW
+1036 NFTVDIEWA
-1044 ENAKATKIKIVS
+1044 NAKATKVQIVS
-1056 NMGTTCVMKYT
+1056 NVGTTCVVKYA
-1067 GIAKDFKLATADGK
+1067 GIAKNYKLTTADGK
-1081 TVEIKRINNDEI
+1081 TVKVKRISDDEI
-1093 SFPTVKGGEYVLTST
+1093 SFPTVKGGEYVLVSKEA
-1108 TSNGIAAVKNKQ
+1108 NAIAALQGAQDSSV
-1120 NAKIDTIS
+1120 AS
-1128 YYSLNGTKT
+1128 VCYYSLDGTKAAES
-1137 NDNPQ
+1137 Q
-1142 RGVYI
+1142 SCGVYI
-1147 KQLRY
+1147 KQMKY
-1152 SNGTT
+1152 SNGST
-1157 STTKVFN
+1157 STTKVIN

>member
-1 MNICKSVCATFL
+1 MSICKCICAAFMTMFV
-13 LSALSVGQVLAQG
+13 SASPVFAQG
-26 FPRVSTN
+26 FPRVSTSQD
-33 GNESWYYVK
+33 EHWYYVK
-42 YLNSNNVLEDKGNK
+42 YLRSGNVLEDKGNK
-56 AKCLTALPQV
+56 QNCRTASPQV
-66 LNNDR
+66 MSSDR
-71 QLWKVIEAEGFGK
+71 QLWKIVAAKGSDADR
-84 NKKYKLVSKSGRTL
+84 KYQLVSRSGRTL
-98 YVNGNNPSSSRFM
+98 YVNGTDPNSSRFM
-111 TATTAT
+111 TGATAAGTNT
-117 DITSFHIFQSTNNS
+117 FHIFHSSNNS
-131 FGKGAFELA
+131 FGSGAFEIA
-140 PDSTHSYA
+140 PDSTGSYA
-148 MNQVGDIKVGQEVGL
+148 MNQVGEIKVGQLVGL
-163 WNKGDLNNVLAF
+163 WDKGDINNVLSF
-175 VDKDEMDFPYYMP
+175 VTKDDMVFPYYMP
-188 TISTAAKPVYYYI
+188 VTSTAANPVYYYI
-201 QFQNGN
+201 QFQTGN

-215 KTVCQ
+215 KATCQ
-220 TASLQKG
+220 TASLHTG
-227 NPDDML
+227 NLDDML
-233 WRVAENKG
+233 WRVSESNG
-241 KYAFISKSGKKLYIS
+241 KYAFVSKSGKILYINDS
-256 GSFINA
+256 YLNA
-262 AKTPTTNDT
+262 SKERSSKDT

-281 LGGFEIGKSTSGR
+281 LGGFEIGKSTYGR
-294 NFFNMFQGEG
+294 NFFNMYQGAG
-304 EGKSISFWDLGDAGN
+304 EGKYISFWDLGDGGN
-319 VVRFIPAEALIPTL
+319 VVRFVPADELVPVEGI
-333 GATGFQPNNKY
+333 ATFSPANKY

-377 DDIQFNEKTLWS
+377 DDVQFNDKTLWS

-402 YYLNFGNLYIRSLN
+402 YYLNFGNLYVRSRGLS
-416 LTKVADYVRYLDI
+416 KVTDYVRYLDI
-429 NDAVAGVKYTMDGVE
+429 NDAVAGVKYTMNGVE
-444 YHRSYFASN
+444 YNRTYFASN
-453 PDNCLVIRYT
+453 PDSCVVIRYT
-463 ASLNGKINT
+463 ASQGGKINT
-472 TLTLK
+472 TLTLRN
-477 DQNGRNVHYTIDNNR
+477 QNGRDVSYTVDNNN
-492 QATITFDGQIARQN
+492 QATITFDGQVARQN
-506 DNGATSPESYYC
+506 DYGATTPESYYC
-518 AARIVTNGGTITKNA
+518 AARIVTDGGTVTKNA
-533 KGNIDVKGA
+533 KGMIEVNDA

-549 SGLTDYDPDAAEYI
+549 RGLTDFDPDAPEYV
-563 SGTDRLAE
+563 SGANLLAG
-571 RATAIVNN
+571 RAAATVDG
-579 AQNKGYDA
+579 AQGKGYDA

-594 DYQSLF
+594 DYKSLF
-600 NRCQLTLG
+600 ERCQLTFG
-608 EVKNNIPTPQLISN
+608 DIKNNIPTPQLISN

-663 NNNTPAWHAD
+663 DNNTPAWHSD

-709 KPTWRRFAK
+709 KPTWRRFAQ
-718 DMGHVNAGWTLPTEN
+718 DMGHVNTGWTLPTEN

-763 TMDKDFLRT
+763 TMDKEFLRT

-791 ATDGTYEC
+791 AADGTYEC

-826 NTRKAIRVLGEDVVS
+826 NTRKAIEILGNDVVS
-841 KTFRDSLTTY
+841 KTFRDELASY
-851 FAKLDDGCHTEVNP
+851 FEKLDNGCHTEVNP

-909 ISEDANNTVFQA
+909 ISEDVDNNVFEA
-921 ARESLIARGDGHGTG
+921 ARASLIARGDGHGTG

-943 NLNARACEG
+943 NLNARAYEG

-1010 DKLVILPALPTTFWL
+1010 DKLVILPALPTTFWQ

-1036 NFTVDIAW
+1036 NFTVDIEWA
-1044 ENAKATKIKIVS
+1044 NAKATKVQIVS
-1056 NMGTTCVMKYT
+1056 NVGTTCVVKYA
-1067 GIAKDFKLATADGK
+1067 GIAKNYKLTTADGK
-1081 TVEIKRINNDEI
+1081 TVKVKRISDDEI
-1093 SFPTVKGGEYVLTST
+1093 SFPTVKGGEYVLVSKEA
-1108 TSNGIAAVKNKQ
+1108 NAIAALQGAQDRSV
-1120 NAKIDTIS
+1120 AS
-1128 YYSLNGTKT
+1128 VCYYSLDGTKAAES
-1137 NDNPQ
+1137 Q
-1142 RGVYI
+1142 SRGVYI
-1147 KQLRY
+1147 KQMKY
-1152 SNGTT
+1152 SNGST
-1157 STTKVFN
+1157 STTKVIN

>member
-1 MNICKSVCATFL
+1 MSICKCICAAFMTMF
-13 LSALSVGQVLAQG
+13 LSASPVFAQG
-26 FPRVSTN
+26 FPRVSTSQD
-33 GNESWYYVK
+33 EHWYYVK
-42 YLNSNNVLEDKGNK
+42 YLRSGNVLEDKGNK
-56 AKCLTALPQV
+56 QNCRTASPQV
-66 LNNDR
+66 MSSDR
-71 QLWKVIEAEGFGK
+71 QLWKIVAAKGSDADR
-84 NKKYKLVSKSGRTL
+84 KYQLVSRSGRTL
-98 YVNGNNPSSSRFM
+98 YVNGTDPNSSRFM
-111 TATTAT
+111 TGATAAGTNT
-117 DITSFHIFQSTNNS
+117 FHIFHSSNNS
-131 FGKGAFELA
+131 FGSGAFEIA
-140 PDSTHSYA
+140 PDSTGSYA
-148 MNQVGDIKVGQEVGL
+148 MNQVGEIKVGQLVGL
-163 WNKGDLNNVLAF
+163 WDKGDINNVLSF
-175 VDKDEMDFPYYMP
+175 VTKDDMVFPYYMP
-188 TISTAAKPVYYYI
+188 VTSTAANPVYYYI
-201 QFQNGN
+201 QFQTGN

-215 KTVCQ
+215 KATCQ
-220 TASLQKG
+220 TASLHTG
-227 NPDDML
+227 NLDDML
-233 WRVAENKG
+233 WRVSESNG
-241 KYAFISKSGKKLYIS
+241 KYAFVSKSGKILYINDS
-256 GSFINA
+256 YLNA
-262 AKTPTTNDT
+262 SKERSSKDT

-281 LGGFEIGKSTSGR
+281 LGGFEIGKSTYGR
-294 NFFNMFQGEG
+294 NFFNMYQGAG
-304 EGKSISFWDLGDAGN
+304 EGKYISFWDLGDGGN
-319 VVRFIPAEALIPTL
+319 VVRFVPADELVPVEGI
-333 GATGFQPNNKY
+333 ATFSPANKY

-377 DDIQFNEKTLWS
+377 DDVQFNDKTLWS

-402 YYLNFGNLYIRSLN
+402 YYLNFGNLYIRSRGLS
-416 LTKVADYVRYLDI
+416 KVTDYVRYLDI

-444 YHRSYFASN
+444 YKRTYFASN
-453 PDNCLVIRYT
+453 PDSCVVIRYT
-463 ASLNGKINT
+463 ASQGGKINA
-472 TLTLK
+472 TLTLRN
-477 DQNGRNVHYTIDNNR
+477 QNGRDVSYTVDNNN
-492 QATITFDGQIARQN
+492 QATITFDGQVARQN
-506 DNGATSPESYYC
+506 DYGATTPESYYC
-518 AARIVTNGGTITKNA
+518 AARIVTDGGTVTKNA
-533 KGNIDVKGA
+533 KGMIEVNDA

-549 SGLTDYDPDAAEYI
+549 RGLTDFDPDAPEYV
-563 SGTDRLAE
+563 SGANLLAG
-571 RATAIVNN
+571 RAAATVDG
-579 AQNKGYDA
+579 AQGKGYDV
-587 LFAAHKT
+587 LFAAHRT
-594 DYQSLF
+594 DYKSLF
-600 NRCQLTLG
+600 ERCQLTLG
-608 EVKNNIPTPQLISN
+608 DIKNNIPTPQLISN

-663 NNNTPAWHAD
+663 DNNTPAWHSD

-709 KPTWRRFAK
+709 KPTWRRFAQ
-718 DMGHVNAGWTLPTEN
+718 DMGHVNTGWTLPTEN

-763 TMDKDFLRT
+763 TMDKEFLRT

-791 ATDGTYEC
+791 TADGTYEC

-826 NTRKAIRVLGEDVVS
+826 NTRKAIEILGNDVVS
-841 KTFRDSLTTY
+841 KAFRDELASY
-851 FAKLDDGCHTEVNP
+851 FEKLDNGCHTEVNP

-909 ISEDANNTVFQA
+909 ISEDVDNNVFEA
-921 ARESLIARGDGHGTG
+921 ARASLIARGDGHGTG

-943 NLNARACEG
+943 NLNARAYEG

-1010 DKLVILPALPTTFWL
+1010 DKLVILPALPTTFWQ

-1036 NFTVDIAW
+1036 NFTVDIEWA
-1044 ENAKATKIKIVS
+1044 NAKATKVQIVS
-1056 NMGTTCVMKYT
+1056 NVGTTCVVKYA
-1067 GIAKDFKLATADGK
+1067 GIAKNYKLTTADGK
-1081 TVEIKRINNDEI
+1081 TVKVKRISDDEI
-1093 SFPTVKGGEYVLTST
+1093 SFPTVKGGKYVLVSKEA
-1108 TSNGIAAVKNKQ
+1108 NAIAALQGAQ
-1120 NAKIDTIS
+1120 NIS
-1128 YYSLNGTKT
+1128 VASVCYYSLDGTKAAES
-1137 NDNPQ
+1137 Q
-1142 RGVYI
+1142 SRGVYI
-1147 KQLRY
+1147 KQMKY
-1152 SNGTT
+1152 SNGST
-1157 STTKVFN
+1157 STTKVIN

>member
-1 MNICKSVCATFL
+1 MSICKCICAAFMTMFVSVSPVF
-13 LSALSVGQVLAQG
+13 AQG
-26 FPRVSTN
+26 FPRVSTSQD
-33 GNESWYYVK
+33 EHWYYVK
-42 YLNSNNVLEDKGNK
+42 YLRSGNVLEDKGNK
-56 AKCLTALPQV
+56 QNCRTASPQV
-66 LNNDR
+66 MSSDR
-71 QLWKVIEAEGFGK
+71 QLWKIVAAKGSDADR
-84 NKKYKLVSKSGRTL
+84 KYQLVSRSGRTL
-98 YVNGNNPSSSRFM
+98 YVNGTDPNSSRFM
-111 TATTAT
+111 TGAAAAGTNT
-117 DITSFHIFQSTNNS
+117 FHIFHSSNNS
-131 FGKGAFELA
+131 FGSGAFEIA
-140 PDSTHSYA
+140 PDSTGSYA
-148 MNQVGDIKVGQEVGL
+148 MNQVGEIKVGQLVGL
-163 WNKGDLNNVLAF
+163 WDKGDINNVLSF
-175 VDKDEMDFPYYMP
+175 VTKDDMVFPYYMP
-188 TISTAAKPVYYYI
+188 VTSTAANPVYYYI
-201 QFQNGN
+201 QFQTGN

-215 KTVCQ
+215 KATCQ
-220 TASLQKG
+220 TASLHTG
-227 NPDDML
+227 NLDDML
-233 WRVAENKG
+233 WRVSESNG
-241 KYAFISKSGKKLYIS
+241 KYAFVSKSGKILYINDS
-256 GSFINA
+256 YLNA
-262 AKTPTTNDT
+262 SKERSSKDT

-281 LGGFEIGKSTSGR
+281 LGGFEIGKSTYGR
-294 NFFNMFQGEG
+294 NFFNMYQGAG
-304 EGKSISFWDLGDAGN
+304 EGKYISFWDLGDGGN
-319 VVRFIPAEALIPTL
+319 VVRFVPADELVPVEGI
-333 GATGFQPNNKY
+333 ATFSPANKY

-377 DDIQFNEKTLWS
+377 DDVQFNDKTLWS

-402 YYLNFGNLYIRSLN
+402 YYLNFGNLYIRSRGLS
-416 LTKVADYVRYLDI
+416 KVTDYVRYLDI

-444 YHRSYFASN
+444 YKRTYFASN
-453 PDNCLVIRYT
+453 PDSCVVIRYT
-463 ASLNGKINT
+463 ASQGGKINT
-472 TLTLK
+472 TLTLRN
-477 DQNGRNVHYTIDNNR
+477 QNGRDVSYTVDNNN
-492 QATITFDGQIARQN
+492 QATITFDGQVARQN
-506 DNGATSPESYYC
+506 DYGATTPESYYC
-518 AARIVTNGGTITKNA
+518 AARIVTDDGTVTKNA
-533 KGNIDVKGA
+533 KGMIEVNDA
-542 NSMTVYL
+542 NSMIVYL
-549 SGLTDYDPDAAEYI
+549 RGLTDFDPDAPEYV
-563 SGTDRLAE
+563 SGANLLAG
-571 RATAIVNN
+571 RAAATVDG
-579 AQNKGYDA
+579 AQGKGYDA

-594 DYQSLF
+594 DYKSLF
-600 NRCQLTLG
+600 ERCQLTLG
-608 EVKNNIPTPQLISN
+608 DIKNNIPTPQLISN

-663 NNNTPAWHAD
+663 DNNTPAWHSD

-709 KPTWRRFAK
+709 KPTWRRFAQ
-718 DMGHVNAGWTLPTEN
+718 DMGHVNTGWTLPTEN

-791 ATDGTYEC
+791 AADGTYEC

-826 NTRKAIRVLGEDVVS
+826 NTRKAIEILGNDVVS
-841 KTFRDSLTTY
+841 KTFRDELASY
-851 FAKLDDGCHTEVNP
+851 FEKLDNGCHTEVNP

-909 ISEDANNTVFQA
+909 ISEDVDNNVFEA
-921 ARESLIARGDGHGTG
+921 ARASLIARGDGHGTG

-943 NLNARACEG
+943 NLNARAYEG

-1010 DKLVILPALPTTFWL
+1010 DKLVILPALPTTFWQ

-1036 NFTVDIAW
+1036 NFTVDIEWA
-1044 ENAKATKIKIVS
+1044 NAKATKVQIVS
-1056 NMGTTCVMKYT
+1056 NVGTTCVVKYA
-1067 GIAKDFKLATADGK
+1067 GITRNYKVTTADGK
-1081 TVEIKRINNDEI
+1081 TVKVKRISDDEI
-1093 SFPTVKGGEYVLTST
+1093 SFPTVKGGEYVLVSKEA
-1108 TSNGIAAVKNKQ
+1108 NAIAALQGAQDSSV
-1120 NAKIDTIS
+1120 AS
-1128 YYSLNGTKT
+1128 VCYYSLDGTKAAES
-1137 NDNPQ
+1137 Q
-1142 RGVYI
+1142 SRGVYI
-1147 KQLRY
+1147 KQMKY
-1152 SNGTT
+1152 SNGST
-1157 STTKVFN
+1157 STTKVIN

>member
-1 MNICKSVCATFL
+1 MSICKCICAAFMTMFV
-13 LSALSVGQVLAQG
+13 SASPVFAQG
-26 FPRVSTN
+26 FPRVSTSQD
-33 GNESWYYVK
+33 EHWYYVK
-42 YLNSNNVLEDKGNK
+42 YLRSGNVLEDKGNK
-56 AKCLTALPQV
+56 QNCRTASPQV
-66 LNNDR
+66 MSSDR
-71 QLWKVIEAEGFGK
+71 QLWKVVAAKGSDGDR
-84 NKKYKLVSKSGRTL
+84 KYQLVSRSGRTL
-98 YVNGNNPSSSRFM
+98 YVNGTDPNSSRFM
-111 TATTAT
+111 TGATAAGTNT
-117 DITSFHIFQSTNNS
+117 FHIFHSSNNS
-131 FGKGAFELA
+131 FGSGAFEIA
-140 PDSTHSYA
+140 PDSTGSYA
-148 MNQVGDIKVGQEVGL
+148 MNQVGEIKVGQLVGL
-163 WNKGDLNNVLAF
+163 WDKGDINNVLSF
-175 VDKDEMDFPYYMP
+175 VTKDDMVFPYYMP
-188 TISTAAKPVYYYI
+188 VTSTAANPVYYYI
-201 QFQNGN
+201 QFQTGN
-207 WLLSAKGE
+207 WLLSAKDE
-215 KTVCQ
+215 KATCQ
-220 TASLQKG
+220 TASLHTG
-227 NPDDML
+227 NLDDML
-233 WRVAENKG
+233 WRVSESNG
-241 KYAFISKSGKKLYIS
+241 KYAFVSKSGKILYINDS
-256 GSFINA
+256 YLNA
-262 AKTPTTNDT
+262 SKERSSKDT

-281 LGGFEIGKSTSGR
+281 LGGFEIGKSTYGR
-294 NFFNMFQGEG
+294 NFFNMYQGAG
-304 EGKSISFWDLGDAGN
+304 EGKYISFWDLGDGGN
-319 VVRFIPAEALIPTL
+319 VVRFVPADELVPVEGI
-333 GATGFQPNNKY
+333 ATFSPANKY

-377 DDIQFNEKTLWS
+377 DDVQFNDKTLWS

-402 YYLNFGNLYIRSLN
+402 YYLNFGNLYIRIRGLS
-416 LTKVADYVRYLDI
+416 KVTDYVRYLDI

-444 YHRSYFASN
+444 YNRTYFASN
-453 PDNCLVIRYT
+453 PDSCVVIRYT
-463 ASLNGKINT
+463 ASQGGRINT
-472 TLTLK
+472 TLTLRN
-477 DQNGRNVHYTIDNNR
+477 QNGRDVSYTVDNNN
-492 QATITFDGQIARQN
+492 QATITFDGQVARQN
-506 DNGATSPESYYC
+506 DYGATTPESYYC
-518 AARIVTNGGTITKNA
+518 AARIVTDGGTITKNA
-533 KGNIDVKGA
+533 KGMIEVNDA

-549 SGLTDYDPDAAEYI
+549 RGLTDFDPDAPEYV
-563 SGTDRLAE
+563 SGANLLAG
-571 RATAIVNN
+571 RAAATVDG
-579 AQNKGYDA
+579 AQGKGYDA
-587 LFAAHKT
+587 LFAAHRT
-594 DYQSLF
+594 DYKSLF
-600 NRCQLTLG
+600 ERCQLTLG
-608 EVKNNIPTPQLISN
+608 DIKNNIPTPQLISY

-663 NNNTPAWHAD
+663 DNNTPAWHSD

-709 KPTWRRFAK
+709 KPTWRRFAQ
-718 DMGHVNAGWTLPTEN
+718 DMGHVNTGWTLPTEN

-763 TMDKDFLRT
+763 TMDKEFLRT

-791 ATDGTYEC
+791 AADGTYEC

-826 NTRKAIRVLGEDVVS
+826 NTRKAIEILGNDVVS
-841 KTFRDSLTTY
+841 KAFRDELASY
-851 FAKLDDGCHTEVNP
+851 FEKLDNGCHTEVNP

-909 ISEDANNTVFQA
+909 ISEDVDNNVFEA
-921 ARESLIARGDGHGTG
+921 ARASLIARGDGHGTG

-943 NLNARACEG
+943 NLNARAYEG

-1010 DKLVILPALPTTFWL
+1010 DKLVILPALPTTFWQ

-1036 NFTVDIAW
+1036 NFTVDIEWA
-1044 ENAKATKIKIVS
+1044 NAKATKVQIVS
-1056 NMGTTCVMKYT
+1056 NVGTTCVVKYA
-1067 GIAKDFKLATADGK
+1067 GITRNYKVTTADGK
-1081 TVEIKRINNDEI
+1081 TVKVKRISDDEI
-1093 SFPTVKGGEYVLTST
+1093 SFLTVKGGEYVLVSKEA
-1108 TSNGIAAVKNKQ
+1108 NAIAALQGAQDSSV
-1120 NAKIDTIS
+1120 AS
-1128 YYSLNGTKT
+1128 VCYYSLDGTKAAES
-1137 NDNPQ
+1137 Q
-1142 RGVYI
+1142 SRGVYI
-1147 KQLRY
+1147 KQMKY
-1152 SNGTT
+1152 SNGST
-1157 STTKVFN
+1157 STTKVIN

>member
-1 MNICKSVCATFL
+1 MSICKCICAAFMTMFV
-13 LSALSVGQVLAQG
+13 STSPVFAQG
-26 FPRVSTN
+26 FPRVSTSQD
-33 GNESWYYVK
+33 EHWYYVK
-42 YLNSNNVLEDKGNK
+42 YLRSGNVLEDKGNRQN
-56 AKCLTALPQV
+56 CRTASPQV
-66 LNNDR
+66 MSSDR
-71 QLWKVIEAEGFGK
+71 QLWKVVAAKGSDA
-84 NKKYKLVSKSGRTL
+84 NRKYQLVSRSGRTL
-98 YVNGNNPSSSRFM
+98 YVNGTEPNSSRFM
-111 TATTAT
+111 TGATAAGTNT
-117 DITSFHIFQSTNNS
+117 FHIFHSSNNS
-131 FGKGAFELA
+131 FGSGTFEIA
-140 PDSTHSYA
+140 PDSTGSYA
-148 MNQVGDIKVGQEVGL
+148 MNQVGEIKVGQLVGL
-163 WNKGDLNNVLAF
+163 WDKGDINNVLSF
-175 VDKDEMDFPYYMP
+175 VTKDDMVFPYYMP
-188 TISTAAKPVYYYI
+188 VTSTAANPVYYYI
-201 QFQNGN
+201 QFQTGN

-215 KTVCQ
+215 KATCQ
-220 TASLQKG
+220 TASLHTG
-227 NPDDML
+227 NLDDML
-233 WRVAENKG
+233 WRVSESNG
-241 KYAFISKSGKKLYIS
+241 KYAFVSKSGKILYINDS
-256 GSFINA
+256 YLNA
-262 AKTPTTNDT
+262 SKERTSKDT

-281 LGGFEIGKSTSGR
+281 LGGFEIGKSTYGR
-294 NFFNMFQGEG
+294 NFFNMYQGAG
-304 EGKSISFWDLGDAGN
+304 EGKYISFWDLGDGGN
-319 VVRFIPAEALIPTL
+319 VVRFVPADELVPVEGI
-333 GATGFQPNNKY
+333 ATFSPANKY

-377 DDIQFNEKTLWS
+377 DDVQFNDKTLWS

-402 YYLNFGNLYIRSLN
+402 YYLNFGNLYIRSRGLS
-416 LTKVADYVRYLDI
+416 KVTDYVRYLDI

-444 YHRSYFASN
+444 YNRTYFTSN
-453 PDNCLVIRYT
+453 PDSCVVIRYT
-463 ASLNGKINT
+463 ASQGGKINT
-472 TLTLK
+472 TLTLRN
-477 DQNGRNVHYTIDNNR
+477 QNGRDVSYTVDNNS
-492 QATITFDGQIARQN
+492 QATITFDGQVARQN
-506 DNGATSPESYYC
+506 DYGATTPESYYC
-518 AARIVTNGGTITKNA
+518 AARIVTDGGTVTKNA
-533 KGNIDVKGA
+533 KGMIEVNGA

-549 SGLTDYDPDAAEYI
+549 RGLTDFDPDAPEYV
-563 SGTDRLAE
+563 SGANLLAG
-571 RATAIVNN
+571 RAAATVDG
-579 AQNKGYDA
+579 AQGKGYDA

-594 DYQSLF
+594 DYKSLF
-600 NRCQLTLG
+600 ERCQLTLG
-608 EVKNNIPTPQLISN
+608 DIKNNIPTPQLISN

-644 LISSSRGVS
+644 LICSSRGVS

-663 NNNTPAWHAD
+663 DNNTPAWHSD

-709 KPTWRRFAK
+709 KPTWRRFAQ
-718 DMGHVNAGWTLPTEN
+718 DMGHVNTGWTLPTEN

-763 TMDKDFLRT
+763 TMDKEFLRT

-791 ATDGTYEC
+791 AADGTYEC

-826 NTRKAIRVLGEDVVS
+826 NTRKAIGILGNDVVS
-841 KTFRDSLTTY
+841 KAFRDELASY
-851 FAKLDDGCHTEVNP
+851 FEKLDNGCHTEVNP

-909 ISEDANNTVFQA
+909 ISEDVDNNVFEA
-921 ARESLIARGDGHGTG
+921 ARASLIARGDGHGTG

-943 NLNARACEG
+943 NLNARAYEG

-971 NEAAGGI
+971 NEAAGGV

-1010 DKLVILPALPTTFWL
+1010 DKLVILPALPTTFWQ

-1036 NFTVDIAW
+1036 NFTVDIEWA
-1044 ENAKATKIKIVS
+1044 NAKATKVQIVS
-1056 NMGTTCVMKYT
+1056 NVGTTCVVKYA
-1067 GIAKDFKLATADGK
+1067 GIAKNYKLTTADGK
-1081 TVEIKRINNDEI
+1081 TVKVKRISDDEI
-1093 SFPTVKGGEYVLTST
+1093 RFPTVKGGEYVLVSKEA
-1108 TSNGIAAVKNKQ
+1108 NAIAALQGAQDSSV
-1120 NAKIDTIS
+1120 AS
-1128 YYSLNGTKT
+1128 VCYYSLDGTKAAES
-1137 NDNPQ
+1137 Q
-1142 RGVYI
+1142 SRGVYI
-1147 KQLRY
+1147 KQMKY
-1152 SNGTT
+1152 SNGST
-1157 STTKVFN
+1157 STTKVIN

>member
-1 MNICKSVCATFL
+1 MSICKCICAAFMTMFV
-13 LSALSVGQVLAQG
+13 SASPVFAQG
-26 FPRVSTN
+26 FPRVSTSQD
-33 GNESWYYVK
+33 EHWYYVK
-42 YLNSNNVLEDKGNK
+42 YLRSGNVLEDKGNK
-56 AKCLTALPQV
+56 QNCRTASPQV
-66 LNNDR
+66 MSSDR
-71 QLWKVIEAEGFGK
+71 QLWKVVAAKGLDADR
-84 NKKYKLVSKSGRTL
+84 KYQLVSRSGRML
-98 YVNGNNPSSSRFM
+98 YVNGTDPNSSRFM
-111 TATTAT
+111 TGATAAGTNT
-117 DITSFHIFQSTNNS
+117 FHIFHSSNNS
-131 FGKGAFELA
+131 FGTGAFEIA
-140 PDSTHSYA
+140 PDSTGSYA
-148 MNQVGDIKVGQEVGL
+148 MNQVGEIKIGQLVGL
-163 WNKGDLNNVLAF
+163 WDKGDINNVLSF
-175 VDKDEMDFPYYMP
+175 VTKDDMVFPYYMP
-188 TISTAAKPVYYYI
+188 VTSTAANPVYYYI
-201 QFQNGN
+201 QFQTGN

-215 KTVCQ
+215 KATCQ
-220 TASLQKG
+220 TASLHTG
-227 NPDDML
+227 NLDDML
-233 WRVAENKG
+233 WRVSESNG
-241 KYAFISKSGKKLYIS
+241 KYAFVSKSGKILYINDS
-256 GSFINA
+256 YLNA
-262 AKTPTTNDT
+262 SKERSSKDT

-281 LGGFEIGKSTSGR
+281 LGGFEIGKSTYGR
-294 NFFNMFQGEG
+294 NFFNMYQGAG
-304 EGKSISFWDLGDAGN
+304 EGKYISFWDLGDGGN
-319 VVRFIPAEALIPTL
+319 VVRFVLADELVPVEGIATFSPA
-333 GATGFQPNNKY
+333 NKY

-377 DDIQFNEKTLWS
+377 DDVQFNDKTLWS

-402 YYLNFGNLYIRSLN
+402 YYLNFGNLYIRSRGLS
-416 LTKVADYVRYLDI
+416 KVTDYVRYLDI

-444 YHRSYFASN
+444 YKRTYFASN
-453 PDNCLVIRYT
+453 PDSCVVIRYT
-463 ASLNGKINT
+463 ASQGGRINT
-472 TLTLK
+472 TLTLRN
-477 DQNGRNVHYTIDNNR
+477 QNGRDVSYTVDNNN
-492 QATITFDGQIARQN
+492 QATITFDGQVARQN
-506 DNGATSPESYYC
+506 DYGATTPESYYC
-518 AARIVTNGGTITKNA
+518 AARIVTDGGTVTKNA
-533 KGNIDVKGA
+533 KGMIEVNDA

-549 SGLTDYDPDAAEYI
+549 RGLTDFDPDAPEYV
-563 SGTDRLAE
+563 SGANLLAG
-571 RATAIVNN
+571 RAAATVDG
-579 AQNKGYDA
+579 AQGKGYDA

-594 DYQSLF
+594 DYKSLF
-600 NRCQLTLG
+600 ERCQLTLG
-608 EVKNNIPTPQLISN
+608 DIKNNIPTPQLISN

-663 NNNTPAWHAD
+663 DNNTPAWHSD

-709 KPTWRRFAK
+709 KPTWRRFAQ
-718 DMGHVNAGWTLPTEN
+718 DMGHVNTGWTLPTEN

-791 ATDGTYEC
+791 AADGTYEC

-826 NTRKAIRVLGEDVVS
+826 NTRKAIEILGNDVVS
-841 KTFRDSLTTY
+841 KAFRDELASY
-851 FAKLDDGCHTEVNP
+851 FEKLDNGCHTEVNP

-909 ISEDANNTVFQA
+909 ISEDVDNNVFEA
-921 ARESLIARGDGHGTG
+921 ARASLIARGDGHGTG

-943 NLNARACEG
+943 NLNARAYEG

-1010 DKLVILPALPTTFWL
+1010 DKLVILPALPTTFWQ

-1036 NFTVDIAW
+1036 NFTVDIEWA
-1044 ENAKATKIKIVS
+1044 NAKATKVQIVS
-1056 NMGTTCVMKYT
+1056 NVGTTCVVKYA
-1067 GIAKDFKLATADGK
+1067 GIAKNYKLTTADGK
-1081 TVEIKRINNDEI
+1081 TVKVKRISDDEI
-1093 SFPTVKGGEYVLTST
+1093 SFPTVKGGEYVLVSKEA
-1108 TSNGIAAVKNKQ
+1108 NAIAALQGAQDSSV
-1120 NAKIDTIS
+1120 AS
-1128 YYSLNGTKT
+1128 VCYYSLDGTKAAES
-1137 NDNPQ
+1137 Q
-1142 RGVYI
+1142 SRGVYI
-1147 KQLRY
+1147 KQMKY
-1152 SNGTT
+1152 SNGST
-1157 STTKVFN
+1157 STTKVIN

>member
-1 MNICKSVCATFL
+1 MSICKCICAAFMTMF
-13 LSALSVGQVLAQG
+13 LSASPVFAQG
-26 FPRVSTN
+26 FPRVSTSQD
-33 GNESWYYVK
+33 EHWYYVK
-42 YLNSNNVLEDKGNK
+42 YLCSGNVLEDKGNRQN
-56 AKCLTALPQV
+56 CRTASPQV
-66 LNNDR
+66 MSSDR
-71 QLWKVIEAEGFGK
+71 QLWKVVAAKGSDADR
-84 NKKYKLVSKSGRTL
+84 KYQLVSRSGRTL
-98 YVNGNNPSSSRFM
+98 YVNGTDPNSSRFM
-111 TATTAT
+111 TGATAAGTNT
-117 DITSFHIFQSTNNS
+117 FHIFHSSNNS
-131 FGKGAFELA
+131 FGSGAFEIA
-140 PDSTHSYA
+140 PDSTGSYA
-148 MNQVGDIKVGQEVGL
+148 MNQVGEIKVGQLVGL
-163 WNKGDLNNVLAF
+163 WDKGDINNVLSF
-175 VDKDEMDFPYYMP
+175 VTKDDMVFPYYMP
-188 TISTAAKPVYYYI
+188 VTSTAANPVYYYI
-201 QFQNGN
+201 QFQTGN
-207 WLLSAKGE
+207 WLLSAKDE
-215 KTVCQ
+215 KATCQ
-220 TASLQKG
+220 TASLHTG
-227 NPDDML
+227 NLDDML
-233 WRVAENKG
+233 WRVSESNG
-241 KYAFISKSGKKLYIS
+241 KYAFVSKSGKILYINDS
-256 GSFINA
+256 YLNA
-262 AKTPTTNDT
+262 SKERSSKDT

-281 LGGFEIGKSTSGR
+281 LGGFEIGKSTYGR
-294 NFFNMFQGEG
+294 NFFNMYQGAG
-304 EGKSISFWDLGDAGN
+304 EGKYISFWDLGDGGN
-319 VVRFIPAEALIPTL
+319 VVRFVPADELVPVEGI
-333 GATGFQPNNKY
+333 ATFSPANKY

-377 DDIQFNEKTLWS
+377 DDVQFNDKTLWS

-402 YYLNFGNLYIRSLN
+402 YYLNFGNLYIRSRGLS
-416 LTKVADYVRYLDI
+416 KVTDYVRYLDI

-444 YHRSYFASN
+444 YNRTYFASN
-453 PDNCLVIRYT
+453 PDSCVVIRYT
-463 ASLNGKINT
+463 ASQGGKINT
-472 TLTLK
+472 TLTLRN
-477 DQNGRNVHYTIDNNR
+477 QNGRDVSYTVDNNN
-492 QATITFDGQIARQN
+492 QATITFDGQVARQN
-506 DNGATSPESYYC
+506 DHGATTPESYYC
-518 AARIVTNGGTITKNA
+518 AARIVTDGGTVTKNA
-533 KGNIDVKGA
+533 KGMIEVNDA
-542 NSMTVYL
+542 NSMIVYL
-549 SGLTDYDPDAAEYI
+549 RGLTDFDPDAPEYV
-563 SGTDRLAE
+563 SGANLLAG
-571 RATAIVNN
+571 RAAATVDG
-579 AQNKGYDA
+579 AQGKGYDA

-594 DYQSLF
+594 DYKSLF
-600 NRCQLTLG
+600 ERCQLTLG
-608 EVKNNIPTPQLISN
+608 DIKNNIPTPQLISN

-663 NNNTPAWHAD
+663 DNNTPAWHSD

-709 KPTWRRFAK
+709 KPTWRRFAQ
-718 DMGHVNAGWTLPTEN
+718 DMGHVNTGWTLPTEN

-763 TMDKDFLRT
+763 TMDKEFLRT

-791 ATDGTYEC
+791 AADGTYEC

-812 ATAHSQQLVWDLFN
+812 AIAHSQQLVWDLFN
-826 NTRKAIRVLGEDVVS
+826 NTRKAIEILGNDVVS
-841 KTFRDSLTTY
+841 KAFRDELASY
-851 FAKLDDGCHTEVNP
+851 FEKLDNGCHTEVNP

-909 ISEDANNTVFQA
+909 ISEDVDNNVFEA
-921 ARESLIARGDGHGTG
+921 ARASLIARGDGHGTG

-943 NLNARACEG
+943 NLNARAYEG

-1010 DKLVILPALPTTFWL
+1010 DKLVILPALPTTFWQ

-1036 NFTVDIAW
+1036 NFTVDIEWA
-1044 ENAKATKIKIVS
+1044 NAKATKVQIVS
-1056 NMGTTCVMKYT
+1056 NVGTTCVVKYA
-1067 GIAKDFKLATADGK
+1067 GIAKNYKVTTADGK
-1081 TVEIKRINNDEI
+1081 TVKVKRISDDEI
-1093 SFPTVKGGEYVLTST
+1093 SFPTVKGGEYVLVSKEA
-1108 TSNGIAAVKNKQ
+1108 NAIAALQGAQDSSV
-1120 NAKIDTIS
+1120 AS
-1128 YYSLNGTKT
+1128 VCYYSLDGTKAAES
-1137 NDNPQ
+1137 Q
-1142 RGVYI
+1142 SRGVYI
-1147 KQLRY
+1147 KQMKY
-1152 SNGTT
+1152 SNGST
-1157 STTKVFN
+1157 STTKVIN

>member
-1 MNICKSVCATFL
+1 MSICKCICAAFMTMF
-13 LSALSVGQVLAQG
+13 LSASPVFAQG
-26 FPRVSTN
+26 FPRVSTSQD
-33 GNESWYYVK
+33 EHWYYVK
-42 YLNSNNVLEDKGNK
+42 YLRSGNVLEDKGNK
-56 AKCLTALPQV
+56 QNCRTASPQV
-66 LNNDR
+66 MSSDR
-71 QLWKVIEAEGFGK
+71 QLWKIVAAKGSDADR
-84 NKKYKLVSKSGRTL
+84 KYQLVSRSGRTL
-98 YVNGNNPSSSRFM
+98 YVNGTDPNSSSFM
-111 TATTAT
+111 TGATAAGTNT
-117 DITSFHIFQSTNNS
+117 FHIFHSSNNS
-131 FGKGAFELA
+131 FGTGAFEIA
-140 PDSTHSYA
+140 PDSTGSYA
-148 MNQVGDIKVGQEVGL
+148 MNQVGEIKVGQLVGL
-163 WNKGDLNNVLAF
+163 WDKGDINNVLSF
-175 VDKDEMDFPYYMP
+175 VTKDDMVFPYYMP
-188 TISTAAKPVYYYI
+188 VTSTAANPVYYYI
-201 QFQNGN
+201 QFQTGN

-215 KTVCQ
+215 KATCQ
-220 TASLQKG
+220 TASLHTG
-227 NPDDML
+227 NLDDML
-233 WRVAENKG
+233 WRVSESNG
-241 KYAFISKSGKKLYIS
+241 KYAFVSKSGKILYINDS
-256 GSFINA
+256 YLNA
-262 AKTPTTNDT
+262 SKERSSKDT

-281 LGGFEIGKSTSGR
+281 LGGFEIGKSTYGR
-294 NFFNMFQGEG
+294 NFFNMYQGAG
-304 EGKSISFWDLGDAGN
+304 EGKYISFWDLGDGGN
-319 VVRFIPAEALIPTL
+319 VVRFVPADELVPVEGI
-333 GATGFQPNNKY
+333 ATFSPANKY

-377 DDIQFNEKTLWS
+377 DDVQFNDKTLWS

-402 YYLNFGNLYIRSLN
+402 YYLNFGNLYIRSRGLS
-416 LTKVADYVRYLDI
+416 KVTDYVRYLDI
-429 NDAVAGVKYTMDGVE
+429 NDAVAGVKYTMNGVE
-444 YHRSYFASN
+444 YKRTYFASN
-453 PDNCLVIRYT
+453 PDSCVVIRYT
-463 ASLNGKINT
+463 ASQGGKINT
-472 TLTLK
+472 TLTLRN
-477 DQNGRNVHYTIDNNR
+477 QNGRDVSYTVDNNN
-492 QATITFDGQIARQN
+492 QATITFDGQVARQN
-506 DNGATSPESYYC
+506 DHGATTPESYYC
-518 AARIVTNGGTITKNA
+518 AARIVTDGGTVTKNA
-533 KGNIDVKGA
+533 KGMIEVNDA

-549 SGLTDYDPDAAEYI
+549 RGLTDFDPDAPEYV
-563 SGTDRLAE
+563 SGANRLPG
-571 RATAIVNN
+571 RAAATVDG
-579 AQNKGYDA
+579 AQGKGYDV

-594 DYQSLF
+594 DYKSLF
-600 NRCQLTLG
+600 ERCQLTLG
-608 EVKNNIPTPQLISN
+608 DIKNNIPTPQLISN

-644 LISSSRGVS
+644 FISSSRGVS

-663 NNNTPAWHAD
+663 DNNTPAWHSD

-709 KPTWRRFAK
+709 KPTWRRFAQ
-718 DMGHVNAGWTLPTEN
+718 DMGHVNTGWTLPTEN

-763 TMDKDFLRT
+763 TMDKEFLRT

-791 ATDGTYEC
+791 AADGTYEC

-826 NTRKAIRVLGEDVVS
+826 NTRKAIEILGNDVVS
-841 KTFRDSLTTY
+841 KAFRDELASY
-851 FAKLDDGCHTEVNP
+851 FEKLDNGCHTEVNP

-909 ISEDANNTVFQA
+909 ISEDVDNNVFEA
-921 ARESLIARGDGHGTG
+921 ARASLIARGDGHGTG

-943 NLNARACEG
+943 NLNARAYEG

-1010 DKLVILPALPTTFWL
+1010 DKLVILPALPTTFWQ

-1036 NFTVDIAW
+1036 NFTVDIEWA
-1044 ENAKATKIKIVS
+1044 NAKATKVQIVS
-1056 NMGTTCVMKYT
+1056 NVGTTCVVKYA
-1067 GIAKDFKLATADGK
+1067 GIVKNYKLTTADGK
-1081 TVEIKRINNDEI
+1081 TVKVKRISDDEI
-1093 SFPTVKGGEYVLTST
+1093 SFPTVKGGEYVLVSKEA
-1108 TSNGIAAVKNKQ
+1108 NAIAALQGAQDSSV
-1120 NAKIDTIS
+1120 AS
-1128 YYSLNGTKT
+1128 VCYYSLDGTKAAES
-1137 NDNPQ
+1137 Q
-1142 RGVYI
+1142 SRGVYI
-1147 KQLRY
+1147 KQMKY
-1152 SNGTT
+1152 SNGST
-1157 STTKVFN
+1157 STTKVIN